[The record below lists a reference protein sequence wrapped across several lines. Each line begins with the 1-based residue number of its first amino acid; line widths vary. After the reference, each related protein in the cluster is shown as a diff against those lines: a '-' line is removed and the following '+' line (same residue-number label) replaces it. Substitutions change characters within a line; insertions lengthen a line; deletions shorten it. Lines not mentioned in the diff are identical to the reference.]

1 MKLIRNVAAACSVF
15 VFVGMP
21 WSQGHASP
29 ALEESASTD
38 AVPSLGDIDLL
49 DPQQINHA
57 RSHQQEPLE
66 GADELIA
73 IWPVLGQS
81 RLSSEF
87 GKRRH
92 PIRKSFIMHKGI
104 DLAAPRGTP
113 ILAVSAGVVTFSG
126 WRNGY
131 GRTVEIRHPNGWTSI
146 YAHAQRLLVKKGDRV
161 LQGQSIA
168 QVGSTG
174 DVTGP
179 HLHFET
185 RKHDKPIDPL
195 TLYPEGYA
203 YVMQSL

>member
-1 MKLIRNVAAACSVF
+1 MKLIQNVVSVCAVLAF
-15 VFVGMP
+15 IGISGPHV
-21 WSQGHASP
+21 HASP
-29 ALEESASTD
+29 ALTEGPSTD
-38 AVPSLGDIDLL
+38 AVPLFDNLESLDR
-49 DPQQINHA
+49 QQIDHA
-57 RSHQQEPLE
+57 RSHQLDPLD
-66 GADELIA
+66 GAEDLIA

-92 PIRKSFIMHKGI
+92 PIRKAFIMHKGI

-131 GRTVEIRHPNGWTSI
+131 GRIVEIRHPNGWTSV
-146 YAHAQRLLVKKGDRV
+146 YAHAQRLMVKKGERV

-179 HLHFET
+179 HLHFEI
-185 RKHDKPIDPL
+185 RKNNKPVNPL
-195 TLYPEGYA
+195 TLYPDGYA

>member
-1 MKLIRNVAAACSVF
+1 MKLFQNFVTVCAVF
-15 VFVGMP
+15 TLVGLT
-21 WSQGHASP
+21 SAQVHASP
-29 ALEESASTD
+29 DFPASPSVD
-38 AVPSLGDIDLL
+38 AVPVLGELESLDQ
-49 DPQQINHA
+49 QQIEHS
-57 RSHQQEPLE
+57 RSHQQDPLD
-66 GADELIA
+66 GAENLIA

-131 GRTVEIRHPNGWTSI
+131 GRTVEIRHPNGWASV
-146 YAHAQRLLVKKGDRV
+146 YAHAQRLLVKKGDHV

-179 HLHFET
+179 HLHFEI
-185 RKHDKPIDPL
+185 RKHDKLIDPL